1 MTMVDLISK
10 DNTVCGIIA
19 MDRNDQAFPV
29 YSQYVVLAC
38 GGIGGLFKNSTNF
51 SHIAGDGVGIAM
63 KHHVEMENLDYIQ
76 IHPTTLYSKKPDGV
90 SWFQNQS
97 EEKVLFCMI
106 RTDSVL
112 QTNYSREIC

>member
-38 GGIGGLFKNSTNF
+38 GGIGG
-51 SHIAGDGVGIAM
+51 M
-63 KHHVEMENLDYIQ
+63 
-76 IHPTTLYSKKPDGV
+76 
-90 SWFQNQS
+90 
-97 EEKVLFCMI
+97 
-106 RTDSVL
+106 
-112 QTNYSREIC
+112 

>member
-1 MTMVDLISK
+1 
-10 DNTVCGIIA
+10 

-63 KHHVEMENLDYIQ
+63 KHHVE
-76 IHPTTLYSKKPDGV
+76 K
-90 SWFQNQS
+90 
-97 EEKVLFCMI
+97 EKHHNI
-106 RTDSVL
+106 
-112 QTNYSREIC
+112 